1 METREGNTQRW
12 SFGIFEL
19 DERRSELLRGGT
31 PVKLREQSFRILVL
45 LLERA
50 GDIVTREELRQVLW
64 PSDTYVDF
72 DHSLNTAIMKLR
84 DALGDSADKPLYIE
98 TIPKRGYRFIAPVSK
113 PLTAQSATANPL
125 GDSPAP
131 QRSGGETAGGPAP
144 LATSTE
150 QAQPEMGS
158 RSGTANQ
165 GRHTRRSWAGLA
177 WIGAVFVAAIV
188 SVALLWRF
196 EFNKSAS
203 KTADTAGV
211 MKVTPLT
218 TLPGW
223 SFGPALSPDGE
234 KLAFFWDHAGP
245 NVPNLYVQLVGGSN
259 PVQLT
264 HEHRGYICCA
274 NWSPDGQQI
283 AFGRCDDSGGGVFVV
298 PALGGPERKLTDVVC
313 RGDAGDPEWT
323 RDGRSMILADRC
335 TPGGVP
341 GIVRFSLET
350 GDKQCLHNPPSGDVG
365 DEEPALSPDQKTL
378 TFIRNTT
385 EGLSQID
392 SVAVSGGPVRV
403 LVGSD
408 IFVGGVMW
416 SPGGDRIIFDAN
428 PTGSTRAW
436 QISPAGGVMKPE
448 IEYSDLGS
456 LSRDGRRIAY
466 EGSGGLFGVSA
477 TFWRAEL
484 SKAGGAILSQK
495 AILTASGANQGV
507 QLSSDGRQIIYQ
519 NIHTAGQTQIWK
531 SDADGSPP
539 IQLTSFHTGYPG
551 TPRWSPDDRQVVF
564 DYHMSPHAQ
573 IYVVDA
579 EGRNQRRITSG
590 DYENVVPSWSRDGK
604 SIYFASNR
612 TGKWEVWKHSITS
625 GQESQVTRNGGFA
638 ALESYDGK
646 TLYYSKFEGGG
657 LWSLSEG
664 QERHLTDT
672 PHLGDWG
679 QFAVTQD
686 GIYLIDSWA
695 EAGPTLLYY
704 DLRSQHTSPVLLF
717 SESPRHWSSNLT
729 STRDGRI
736 LFYVQEERH
745 GSILMAEKT
754 Q

>member
-1 METREGNTQRW
+1 MTEQKGLIFRFGEFEVREGE
-12 SFGIFEL
+12 FCLI
-19 DERRSELLRGGT
+19 RRE
-31 PVKLREQSFRILVL
+31 
-45 LLERA
+45 
-50 GDIVTREELRQVLW
+50 
-64 PSDTYVDF
+64 
-72 DHSLNTAIMKLR
+72 
-84 DALGDSADKPLYIE
+84 E
-98 TIPKRGYRFIAPVSK
+98 TIPVEPKAFRVLLYLLRNPHRLVTKDELLDAVWQETSVSENSLTRAVALLRRLLGDDTREPRFIATVPTVGYR
-113 PLTAQSATANPL
+113 LL
-125 GDSPAP
+125 CEVDV
-131 QRSGGETAGGPAP
+131 SGGETAGAPAP

-150 QAQPEMGS
+150 QTQPETGS
-158 RSGTANQ
+158 QSGIANR
-165 GRHTRRSWAGLA
+165 GRCARRSWAGLA

-188 SVALLWRF
+188 SVALLRRF
-196 EFNKSAS
+196 ELNKTAS

-218 TLPGW
+218 TLPGS

-259 PVQLT
+259 PIQLT
-264 HEHRGYICCA
+264 HDHRGYICCA

-313 RGDAGDPEWT
+313 PYGNAGDPEWT

-365 DEEPALSPDQKTL
+365 DRAFDLSPDQKTVA
-378 TFIRNTT
+378 FIRNTSMQT
-385 EGLSQID
+385 AQVD
-392 SVAVSGGPVRV
+392 SVPASGGPVRV
-403 LVGSD
+403 LVPAKYWME
-408 IFVGGVMW
+408 GVMW
-416 SPGGDRIIFDAN
+416 SPNGDRIIFDAN
-428 PTGSTRAW
+428 PTGTMRAW
-436 QISPAGGVMKPE
+436 QISPAGGAMKPE
-448 IEYSDLGS
+448 IEYPDLGS

-466 EGSGGLFGVSA
+466 EGSVGMSGESA

-495 AILTASGANQGV
+495 AVLTAEGANSGV
-507 QLSSDGRQIIYQ
+507 QLSSDGRQIVYQ
-519 NIHTAGQTQIWK
+519 YFPSSGDTQIWK
-531 SDADGSPP
+531 SDADGSRPL
-539 IQLTSFHTGYPG
+539 QLTAFRTGYPG
-551 TPRWSPDDRQVVF
+551 TPRWSLDDRQVVF
-564 DYHMSPHAQ
+564 DYHMFPHAQ

-579 EGRNQRRITSG
+579 EGRNQHRITSG
-590 DYENVVPSWSRDGK
+590 DYENVIPSWSRDGN

-612 TGKWEVWKHSITS
+612 TGKWQVWKHSVRS
-625 GQESQVTRNGGFA
+625 SEESQVTRNGGYA
-638 ALESYDGK
+638 ALESYDGQ
-646 TLYYSKFEGGG
+646 TLYYSKLEGGG
-657 LWSLSEG
+657 LWSLSNGE
-664 QERHLTDT
+664 ERHLTDA

-695 EAGPTLLYY
+695 EAGPTLVYY
-704 DLRSQHTSPVLLF
+704 DLRTQHTLPVLMF
-717 SESPRHWSSNLT
+717 SESPRRWSSNLT
-729 STRDGRI
+729 ATRDGRI
-736 LFYVQEERH
+736 VIYVREEIH